1 MIAAVLERRTHATA
15 LIVAAVLVVVT
26 ADHLDGWQGP
36 LLLRLLGIAVAI
48 GLMVTAREW
57 LRTSNGRLA
66 LGLALVTAIAGAS
79 LQVPLWTILDGAAAM
94 LPAAVL
100 LVTTSIVRPAFSACR
115 LDHYLARTIIR
126 VPARLRSAAVDT
138 MAITTGLAAGFGSV
152 AMLGSALGARAQPR
166 HAAAN
171 AAMRGLTMSMLLGP
185 SIASVAVI
193 RMTLPPIPWLASI
206 VTALPLL
213 AVSFAINAVLTPPI
227 KAESAA
233 LAGRRLS
240 HLLALPMLASVPVL
254 AFAAAALWQ
263 LEATES
269 ITFGCLVTGLLLSY
283 LHGSSETTALLDR
296 QILSGWRRSQAEI
309 ALFAASG
316 AVASLLRD
324 PHVAALAHPV
334 AALVPSGTLGVLFLL
349 AVVPAICVLGLH
361 PLPLFALL
369 APLIPASQLG
379 LNASGLYQIWIV
391 TVGLALLLSPAS
403 ILTSIT
409 KTSFGLSTDQVGLRR
424 NIVYAVLLAVAA
436 AVLVPAINPA

>member
-1 MIAAVLERRTHATA
+1 MIAAVIERRTPATA
-15 LIVAAVLVVVT
+15 LIVAAVLVVVV

-36 LLLRLLGIAVAI
+36 LLLRLLGIAAAI
-48 GLMVTAREW
+48 GLIVSARDW
-57 LRTSNGRLA
+57 LRTSNGKLA
-66 LGLALVTAIAGAS
+66 LGLTAVTAVVGVS
-79 LQVPLWTILDGAAAM
+79 LKVSVWTILDGAAAM

-100 LVTTSIVRPAFSACR
+100 LVTTSIVRPAFTACR
-115 LDHYLARTIIR
+115 LDHYLASTLTR
-126 VPARLRSAAVDT
+126 VPPRLRALGVDT
-138 MAITTGLAAGFGSV
+138 MAIATGLAAGFGSL
-152 AMLGSALGARAQPR
+152 AMLGSALGSRAEPR

-171 AAMRGLTMSMLLGP
+171 TAMRGLSMSMLLGP

-193 RMTLPPIPWLASI
+193 RMTLPPIPWIASI

-213 AVSFAINAVLTPPI
+213 AASFAISAVLTPPI
-227 KAESAA
+227 KVRSDG
-233 LAGRRLS
+233 LAGRRLP
-240 HLLALPMLASVPVL
+240 HLVALPMLASVPVL

-269 ITFGCLVTGLLLSY
+269 ITFGCLTTGLLLSY
-283 LHGSSETTALLDR
+283 LHGSSDTTAILDD
-296 QILSGWRRSQAEI
+296 QILRGWSRSQAEI

-324 PHVAALAHPV
+324 PAVAALAHPV
-334 AALVPSGTLGVLFLL
+334 AALVPSGTAGVLFLL
-349 AVVPAICVLGLH
+349 VVVPAICVVGVH

-391 TVGLALLLSPAS
+391 TVGIALLLSPAS

-409 KTSFGLSTDQVGLRR
+409 KTSFDLSSDQVGLRR
-424 NIVYAVLLAVAA
+424 NIIYAVLMGAA
-436 AVLVPAINPA
+436 AAILIPAINPA

>member
-1 MIAAVLERRTHATA
+1 
-15 LIVAAVLVVVT
+15 
-26 ADHLDGWQGP
+26 
-36 LLLRLLGIAVAI
+36 
-48 GLMVTAREW
+48 MVTARDW

-66 LGLALVTAIAGAS
+66 LGLAVVTALAAAS
-79 LQVPLWTILDGAAAM
+79 LQVPVLTILDGAAAM

-100 LVTTSIVRPAFSACR
+100 LVTTSIVRPAFTACR
-115 LDHYLARTIIR
+115 LDHYLASTIIR
-126 VPARLRSAAVDT
+126 VPARLRSLAVDV
-138 MAITTGLAAGFGSV
+138 MAISTGLAAGFGSL
-152 AMLGSALGARAQPR
+152 AMLGSALGPRTEPR

-171 AAMRGLTMSMLLGP
+171 AAMRGLSMSMLLGP

-206 VTALPLL
+206 VTALPLF
-213 AVSFAINAVLTPPI
+213 AASFAINAALTPPI
-227 KAESAA
+227 QAQSGA
-233 LAGRRLS
+233 LAGRRLP

-254 AFAAAALWQ
+254 AFAAAALLS

-269 ITFGCLVTGLLLSY
+269 ITLGCLVTGLLLSY
-283 LHGSSETTALLDR
+283 LHGSPDTTATLDH
-296 QILSGWRRSQAEI
+296 QILSGWQRSQAEI

-324 PHVAALAHPV
+324 PHVAALVHPV
-334 AALVPSGTLGVLFLL
+334 AALVPAGVPGVLFLL
-349 AVVPAICVLGLH
+349 VVVPAICVLGIH
-361 PLPLFALL
+361 PLPLFAIL

-409 KTSFGLSTDQVGLRR
+409 KTSFGLSSDQVGLRR
-424 NIVYAVLLAVAA
+424 NIVYAALLAAAA
-436 AVLVPAINPA
+436 AVLVPVINPA